1 MSKFAFFLRALKLAS
16 NSQFNIIPSDRA
28 SFPRVLNIIG
38 ARSFVTIKVGDEE
51 QENWV
56 TIKSMRYLSTLV
68 IILACSV
75 LGCYP
80 AYNWR
85 LVQTEQYGWEAL
97 FPAKP
102 KRNSRKIIIRDQPK
116 QAVIRMDRYSV
127 ALNQMDFILDVI
139 SFEGEIS
146 YIGGSL
152 KGYVNKMLKTNL
164 NIPPEVKLVD
174 GIMIEGFIGKGESN
188 RVAMI
193 VKHLSNDYSIVRGV
207 AVGSPHNF
215 KSDKAEFFLNSIN

>member
-1 MSKFAFFLRALKLAS
+1 M
-16 NSQFNIIPSDRA
+16 
-28 SFPRVLNIIG
+28 
-38 ARSFVTIKVGDEE
+38 TIKVGDEE

-56 TIKSMRYLSTLV
+56 TIESMRYSSTLI

-75 LGCYP
+75 LSCYP
-80 AYNWR
+80 TYNWR
-85 LVQTEQYGWEAL
+85 LIQTEQYGWEAL

-102 KRNSRKIIIRDQPK
+102 KKNSRKIIIRDQPK
-116 QAVIRMDRYSV
+116 QAVIKIDRYSV

-139 SFEGEIS
+139 SFEGEMS
-146 YIGGSL
+146 HIGGSL

-174 GIMIEGFIGKGESN
+174 GIIIEGFIGKGKSKP
-188 RVAMI
+188 VAMI
-193 VKHLSNDYSIVRGV
+193 LKHLSNDYSIVRGV

>member
-1 MSKFAFFLRALKLAS
+1 
-16 NSQFNIIPSDRA
+16 
-28 SFPRVLNIIG
+28 
-38 ARSFVTIKVGDEE
+38 
-51 QENWV
+51 
-56 TIKSMRYLSTLV
+56 MRYSSALA

-75 LGCYP
+75 LSCYP
-80 AYNWR
+80 TYNWR
-85 LVQTEQYGWEAL
+85 LVQTEQFGWEAL

-116 QAVIRMDRYSV
+116 QAVIKIDRYSV

-139 SFEGEIS
+139 SFEGEMLDNVS
-146 YIGGSL
+146 SL
-152 KGYVNKMLKTNL
+152 QEYVNKMLKSNL

-174 GIMIEGFIGKGESN
+174 GIIIEGFIGKGESKP
-188 RVAMI
+188 VAMI
-193 VKHLSNDYSIVRGV
+193 LKHLSNDYSIVRGV